1 MRRAVSNSMVTDEL
15 SAIPDMNMF
24 KPPTVLPGNNC
35 NNNDKPFFLDI
46 QEASGT
52 GLEITIC
59 VFLAFELERE
69 LSTDDLFD
77 EIDAYIELEFD
88 TGFVLKGAFSAGI
101 KMTVFSLT
109 EPMQIELDPMLTQ
122 LYVQADASGS
132 ASLGLFSASV
142 SGNAELLGEYNIAFC
157 STCAGEYPEDGYRQA
172 SEGSSFYIYRLVGY
186 DLDGELN
193 LYAGIPGLA
202 VGGTGRIGIEDN
214 NVFDN
219 VSPVITLPEFQVYK
233 DIMKFTPQNA
243 VSKYSAAHFYLF
255 QNTCLT
261 FFTFCL
267 SRYVT
272 NDRCNA
278 RPSHKK

>member
-1 MRRAVSNSMVTDEL
+1 MTPHISSDVQALPNL
-15 SAIPDMNMF
+15 NIF
-24 KPPTVLPGNNC
+24 KPPTVLQWNNC
-35 NNNDKPFFLDI
+35 NKNDKPFFLDI

-77 EIDAYIELEFD
+77 EIDEYIELEFD

-122 LYVQADASGS
+122 LYMQADASGS
-132 ASLGLFSASV
+132 ASLGLFSATV

-157 STCAGEYPEDGYRQA
+157 PACAGEYQEQDGYRQA

-186 DLDGELN
+186 DLDGELEV
-193 LYAGIPGLA
+193 LTGIPGTEST
-202 VGGTGRIGIEDN
+202 TGAIGIEDN
-214 NVFDN
+214 DVFDDI
-219 VSPVITLPEFQVYK
+219 SPNITLPDTQFLR
-233 DIMKFTPQNA
+233 DTMKFSPQNA
-243 VSKYSAAHFYLF
+243 ISKSIHLYDVCQLF
-255 QNTCLT
+255 VMHLT
-261 FFTFCL
+261 FRLCF
-267 SRYVT
+267 RYVT
-272 NDRCNA
+272 ICRFSADA
-278 RPSHKK
+278 SHKK